1 MNITN
6 DSSVFTRHSL
16 SGVLDD
22 LQIGVIL
29 TGIVLLL
36 FLHTWRNTL
45 IVLMAIPTSLISTF
59 LVMFFLGFSLDI
71 VSLMA
76 LALTIGILV
85 DDSIVVLE
93 NITRHLEHG
102 ESPRDAAFKGRT
114 EIGMAAM
121 AITLVD
127 VVVYLPVSFMSGNIG
142 RLFREFGITIAA
154 ATLFSLFISFSL
166 TPMLASRWLKNSHE
180 KHGPLAHFGVFWDRG
195 YDKLALGYRWLLGK
209 ALTLRWFVVILSAT
223 LLVGSLMLVKYNLIG
238 SEYTPP
244 EDDGN
249 FSVDITMPPGTSL
262 AGT

>member
-1 MNITN
+1 M
-6 DSSVFTRHSL
+6 
-16 SGVLDD
+16 LDD

-45 IVLMAIPTSLISTF
+45 IVLLAIPTSLISTF
-59 LVMFFLGFSLDI
+59 LVMYFLGFSLDI

-93 NITRHLEHG
+93 NISRHLEHG
-102 ESPRDAAFKGRT
+102 ENPRDAAFKGRT

-127 VVVYLPVSFMSGNIG
+127 VVVYLPVCFMSGNIG

-154 ATLFSLFISFSL
+154 ATLFSLFVSFTL
-166 TPMLASRWLKNSHE
+166 TPMLASRWLKAGGE
-180 KHGPLAHFGVFWDRG
+180 ETGPLATLRALLGPRLRAPGARLSQLLAVGLTVRWIVVLIGFTALAGALHDAAAQPDRLGVRPDRG
-195 YDKLALGYRWLLGK
+195 RRPVHDQHDAAAGHLACR
-209 ALTLRWFVVILSAT
+209 R
-223 LLVGSLMLVKYNLIG
+223 
-238 SEYTPP
+238 P
-244 EDDGN
+244 
-249 FSVDITMPPGTSL
+249 MP
-262 AGT
+262 